1 MRSSCLCG
9 ACTVKVTGDPII
21 RAICHCESCRKWTGS
36 LGQLVN
42 LYPEDSVTIEG
53 ELIEFHKTKDSISFR
68 KACAKCR
75 SCVTNDHPKLGARD
89 VCGGILG
96 GMHEPTMH
104 LHYQESV
111 FPIMDGLPKFKDTPK
126 GSVEKKHGRN
136 GNYYIGLRR
145 KETLDDETEMDADK
159 MKRWWEANGGLQIVG
174 FDPETWAR
182 EVSAR
187 LATAQQINAKFQ
199 ENFHSD
205 LVHIPDDVLRTFE
218 DGHYLIEVKK
228 TREI

>member
-1 MRSSCLCG
+1 MHMMP
-9 ACTVKVTGDPII
+9 A
-21 RAICHCESCRKWTGS
+21 
-36 LGQLVN
+36 
-42 LYPEDSVTIEG
+42 
-53 ELIEFHKTKDSISFR
+53 
-68 KACAKCR
+68 
-75 SCVTNDHPKLGARD
+75 
-89 VCGGILG
+89 LG
-96 GMHEPTMH
+96 GPEA
-104 LHYQESV
+104 LGIWLKQK
-111 FPIMDGLPKFKDTPK
+111 LKDTPK
-126 GSVEKKHGRN
+126 ESVEKKHGRN

-145 KETLDDETEMDADK
+145 KETLDDDAEMDADK

-228 TREI
+228 TLSGEV